1 MKCSVDEFEVNLPA
15 CWYALKG
22 QGRHWSRLGWLKPCE
37 YLSLQG
43 HRYFHRPHLFFSC
56 PARKPCFVS
65 YQLTNMNFHYSL
77 IKFHHVWMASSLN
90 LSSPAVPCVVIGGP
104 SLAPV
109 MLESCS
115 NLEIAGMYPKLH
127 YATPDSDVPHPSQPT
142 FAPGPWSSLSPTPPL
157 VGGGGSS
164 QFQDFHSMGSSLE
177 PKQGTVTRVAFVL
190 NIIRH
195 QMHCKVIPW
204 IV

>member
-43 HRYFHRPHLFFSC
+43 HRYFHRPHDPISSFH
-56 PARKPCFVS
+56 A
-65 YQLTNMNFHYSL
+65 QLGNLVWCL
-77 IKFHHVWMASSLN
+77 ISWQTWIFTIVWSSFIMFGWQAL
-90 LSSPAVPCVVIGGP
+90 LTCQAQQF
-104 SLAPV
+104 LAWWLADPPWLLL
-109 MLESCS
+109 MLEPCS
-115 NLEIAGMYPKLH
+115 NLEIAGMYPTLH

-177 PKQGTVTRVAFVL
+177 PKQGTVTRVAFF
-190 NIIRH
+190 
-195 QMHCKVIPW
+195 
-204 IV
+204 